1 MSLSFGLGVMAN
13 CSNKSFKSFLQRSPK
28 ALNKS
33 TKSRNVSWVECVM
46 ELILLS
52 PVPTPNEIL
61 RLFILYRLV
70 KLKVELRGRNPKLGL
85 SLQFWF
91 KLGSLAL
98 LADRFISGL
107 ICRNG
112 LGELFWQCVIFS
124 FCFWEALATADPDFG
139 LSCGSKRKKKMQAYI
154 PNVHMIKLHK
164 S

>member
-1 MSLSFGLGVMAN
+1 
-13 CSNKSFKSFLQRSPK
+13 
-28 ALNKS
+28 
-33 TKSRNVSWVECVM
+33 M

-112 LGELFWQCVIFS
+112 LGEFFWQCVIFS

-139 LSCGSKRKKKMQAYI
+139 LSLYELMLADDFLGLVEEKKLGVRLMDDGISWLPTNCGPPCHRLPPKILMASAGVG
-154 PNVHMIKLHK
+154 PWHF
-164 S
+164 SPS